1 MSEKTSYVGVGLF
14 FLIGIGLLYFAYTA
28 LWQEDVSQ
36 RGYTVEAP
44 FDNLLQLRVGDDVR
58 MAGVKVGTVT
68 ATRLQD
74 NKAVAQLSIE
84 SQYQIPSDSVASVE
98 MSGLLG
104 NNFVALSMGKASAS
118 PIPPGGTVQTQPSV
132 DINRIFQEIGDVAG
146 KIDSTLSGISDA
158 FGGGG
163 DGKGDNPITE
173 LSKLIQENAPRI
185 NKSLE
190 NIEAITTNLAEG
202 KGTIGKLLT
211 EDTAYQDL
219 LRATETI
226 NSTASDA
233 DTLVNGLND
242 VVSQLRSGQ
251 GTLGELLYDDTIAQ
265 ELAKTIANV
274 EEFTKKLN
282 NPDSTI
288 GRLLNDDQIYL
299 EAQSTIRKANRT
311 LDSINDAGPISA
323 VGVAINP
330 LF

>member
-1 MSEKTSYVGVGLF
+1 MSEKTSFVGVGLF
-14 FLIGIGLLYFAYTA
+14 FLIGIALLYFAYTA
-28 LWQEDVSQ
+28 LWQEDVSD
-36 RGYTVEAP
+36 RGYTIEAP

-58 MAGVKVGTVT
+58 MAGVKIGTVT
-68 ATRLQD
+68 ATQLKD
-74 NKAVAQLSIE
+74 NKAVAQLSID

-104 NNFVALSMGKASAS
+104 NNFVGLSMGQASAS
-118 PIPPGGTVQTQPSV
+118 PLAPGATIQTKPSV
-132 DINRIFQEIGDVAG
+132 DINKIFEEIGNVAG
-146 KIDSTLSGISDA
+146 KIDSTLSGLSDA
-158 FGGGG
+158 FGGA
-163 DGKGDNPITE
+163 DGQGDNPITE
-173 LSKLIQENAPRI
+173 LTQLIQENAPRI

-190 NIEAITTNLAEG
+190 NIESITTNLADG

-219 LRATETI
+219 LRATDTI
-226 NSTASDA
+226 NKTASDA
-233 DTLVNGLND
+233 DTLVNGLNE
-242 VVSQLRSGQ
+242 VVAQLRSGK

-265 ELAKTIANV
+265 ELAQTISNV
-274 EEFTKKLN
+274 EEFTTKLN
-282 NPDSTI
+282 NPDSTL
-288 GRLLNDDQIYL
+288 GRLINNDQIYL